1 VKGNAVKIA
10 PSILSADLVRLK
22 DQVQELEAGG
32 ADWIHVDVMDGR
44 FVPNLTFGALMIEA
58 LRRIT
63 ELPLD
68 VHLMVEEPEQYIDPF
83 AKAGASVFTFHPEAT
98 VHVQRH
104 LATVRE
110 RNMLAGLA
118 LNPSTPVSA
127 VEEVVDD
134 LDLLLIMSVNP
145 GYAAQRYISG
155 STAKIAR
162 ARHFLDAH
170 GSPAYLQVDGG
181 ISKKTIGAAHAAGA
195 DNFVAG
201 SAILT
206 AEDPRQMVGT
216 LRDLCHQGTP
226 V

>member
-1 VKGNAVKIA
+1 MSVRIA
-10 PSILSADLVRLK
+10 PSILSTDLDRLAE
-22 DQVQELEAGG
+22 QVGQAIEGG
-32 ADWIHVDVMDGR
+32 AEWFHVDVMDGR
-44 FVPNLTFGALMIEA
+44 FVPNLTFGAMMIEA

-83 AKAGASVFTFHPEAT
+83 AKEGASVFTFHPEAT

-110 RNMLAGLA
+110 RQMLAGLA
-118 LNPSTPVSA
+118 LNPSTPVSV

-145 GYAAQRYISG
+145 GYAAQRYIRG

-162 ARHFLDAH
+162 ARELLDAH
-170 GSPAYLQVDGG
+170 RSPAHLQVDGG
-181 ISKKTIGAAHAAGA
+181 ISKDTIGAAYAAGA
-195 DNFVAG
+195 DTFVAG

-206 AEDPRQMVGT
+206 AEDPAQMVGT